1 MKKLLATLAVSL
13 FATSAALAVEMTE
26 ADTDTDG
33 VISITEAQAVV
44 PGLTEE
50 AFVAADLDKDGT
62 LNAEEFAKLVNT

>member
-1 MKKLLATLAVSL
+1 MKKLFATLAVSL
-13 FATSAALAVEMTE
+13 FATSAALAVEMSE

-50 AFVAADLDKDGT
+50 AFAAADVDKDGT
-62 LNAEEFAKLVNT
+62 LNAEEFAQLVKS